1 MTSHGCRMTSN
12 VNLRAETCETR
23 SSLRALVILPGG
35 KGGYA
40 APSASSGEGKL
51 SFIVSWRREGF
62 AVKNILGSKMFFQS
76 QVHFRQKITHFHNI
90 LQLQLD

>member
-51 SFIVSWRREGF
+51 SFIASWHREGF
-62 AVKNILGSKMFFQS
+62 AVKNILGSKVFFQS
-76 QVHFRQKITHFHNI
+76 QVHFRQK
-90 LQLQLD
+90 